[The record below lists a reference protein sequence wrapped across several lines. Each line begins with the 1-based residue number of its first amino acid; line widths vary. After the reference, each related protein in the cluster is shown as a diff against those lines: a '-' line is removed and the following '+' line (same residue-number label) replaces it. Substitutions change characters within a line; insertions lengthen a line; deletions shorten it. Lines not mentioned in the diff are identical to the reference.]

1 MGRGNSK
8 ARFPS
13 CPGKLPNLS
22 LAVLGNRWTSLDERL
37 AHMSFGINGL
47 PKYFGSFWIS
57 LEWVWWRRR
66 ESNPTSVLKTL
77 NLLILGMPALQEM
90 Q

>member
-1 MGRGNSK
+1 V
-8 ARFPS
+8 AIFFAFPVHFV
-13 CPGKLPNLS
+13 CKLLK
-22 LAVLGNRWTSLDERL
+22 
-37 AHMSFGINGL
+37 INML
-47 PKYFGSFWIS
+47 VV
-57 LEWVWWRRR
+57 EAA

>member
-1 MGRGNSK
+1 MQGNT
-8 ARFPS
+8 
-13 CPGKLPNLS
+13 L
-22 LAVLGNRWTSLDERL
+22 LDT
-37 AHMSFGINGL
+37 
-47 PKYFGSFWIS
+47 KKK
-57 LEWVWWRRR
+57 VWWRRR